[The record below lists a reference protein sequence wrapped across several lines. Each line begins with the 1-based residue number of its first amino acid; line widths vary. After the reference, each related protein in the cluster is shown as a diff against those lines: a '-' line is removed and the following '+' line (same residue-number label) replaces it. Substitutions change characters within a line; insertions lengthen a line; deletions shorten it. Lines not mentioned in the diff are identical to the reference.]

1 MLSRFHVTAAL
12 LGLFLAGPA
21 IADDRPPVAYVDVSA
36 LTAESDFTVFMRKD
50 VPEAVRRAALR
61 RLWVLMTLPVSCDE
75 LCLQPEP
82 AASGFALRASGQDSM
97 PTE

>member
-1 MLSRFHVTAAL
+1 MLSRFHATAAL

-61 RLWVLMTLPVSCDE
+61 RLWVLMTLPVSCHDHCYE
-75 LCLQPEP
+75 ALPETP
-82 AASGFALRASGQDSM
+82 SSAHLASEARAVAAR
-97 PTE
+97 